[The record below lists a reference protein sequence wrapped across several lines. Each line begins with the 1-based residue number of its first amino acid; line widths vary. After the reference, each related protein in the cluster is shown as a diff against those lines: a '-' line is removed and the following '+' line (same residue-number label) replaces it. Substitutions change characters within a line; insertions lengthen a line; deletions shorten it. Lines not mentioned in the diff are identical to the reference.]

1 MSEIQEQIKLAHK
14 RAEEN
19 DIKLLQ
25 EEIKE
30 IIGLNCEEE
39 IEVKYFAKDDS
50 LAYKTMDYSE
60 LLDYIINLQEE
71 NERLNLIIRAI
82 KKQCEVWED
91 YEMSEFIKQL
101 ENEKEISTWLKRV
114 AGVDKE

>member
-1 MSEIQEQIKLAHK
+1 MSDIQEQIKLAHK

-25 EEIKE
+25 EE
-30 IIGLNCEEE
+30 
-39 IEVKYFAKDDS
+39 
-50 LAYKTMDYSE
+50 
-60 LLDYIINLQEE
+60 
-71 NERLNLIIRAI
+71 NERLNLIIIAI

-101 ENEKEISTWLKRV
+101 ENEKEISNWLKKV